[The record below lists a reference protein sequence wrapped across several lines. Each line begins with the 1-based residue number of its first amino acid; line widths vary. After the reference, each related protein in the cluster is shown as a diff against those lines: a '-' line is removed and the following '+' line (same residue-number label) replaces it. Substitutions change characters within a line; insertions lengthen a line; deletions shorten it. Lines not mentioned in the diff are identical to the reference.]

1 MGTKELEKKS
11 SGGGLVAAWKQ
22 NPLVSTG
29 LVLILMIVVQT
40 AIMIYNFGEGSVGEL
55 MLSLLTNWLNILRNN
70 APVGIIALGMTFVI
84 ISGGID
90 LSVGSTL
97 VAVGAMVMMVVD
109 GSATGLL
116 AGMGITGVPAYIIA
130 IAVGLVFGALLGW
143 LNGVLI
149 AHGKLPPFIATLG
162 TMQIFRSVTQHL
174 TQHANPSVPKGFL
187 QIANLKIGSFYI
199 MPILYWLAIAAV
211 LYVVSKRTTF
221 GRHVFAVGS
230 NIRTARLSGINVNKV
245 KRRIYM
251 LTGMLVAI
259 AAIIQVSRIGS
270 MDYAS
275 AGSGYEMDAIAAVIV
290 GGTSMSGGKGSIVG
304 TVLGMLIIGV
314 MNNFFVSHY
323 VFRWRTAMNEHYM
336 AHWQHLRHIEGAAQR
351 VQEDTMRFASTL
363 ENMGVSFINAIMT
376 LIAFLPVLVTL
387 SEHVPDLPIVGHL
400 PYGLVIAA
408 IVWSLMGTGLLA
420 VVGIKL
426 PGLEFKNQRVEAA
439 YRKELVY
446 GEDDETRAT
455 PPTVRELFRA
465 VRRNYFRL
473 YFHYMYFNI
482 ARILYL
488 QVDNVFGLFLLF
500 PSIVAGT
507 ITLGLMTQITNVFGQ
522 VRGAFQYLI
531 NSWTTLVELMSIYKR
546 LRSFEHELDGDKI
559 QEVTHTLS

>member
-259 AAIIQVSRIGS
+259 AAIIQVPRIGS

-314 MNNFFVSHY
+314 MNNLLTLFGVPPF
-323 VFRWRTAMNEHYM
+323 
-336 AHWQHLRHIEGAAQR
+336 LREACK
-351 VQEDTMRFASTL
+351 
-363 ENMGVSFINAIMT
+363 GV
-376 LIAFLPVLVTL
+376 
-387 SEHVPDLPIVGHL
+387 IV
-400 PYGLVIAA
+400 
-408 IVWSLMGTGLLA
+408 
-420 VVGIKL
+420 
-426 PGLEFKNQRVEAA
+426 
-439 YRKELVY
+439 
-446 GEDDETRAT
+446 
-455 PPTVRELFRA
+455 
-465 VRRNYFRL
+465 
-473 YFHYMYFNI
+473 
-482 ARILYL
+482 
-488 QVDNVFGLFLLF
+488 
-500 PSIVAGT
+500 IVAV
-507 ITLGLMTQITNVFGQ
+507 LLQKKE
-522 VRGAFQYLI
+522 A
-531 NSWTTLVELMSIYKR
+531 
-546 LRSFEHELDGDKI
+546 DA
-559 QEVTHTLS
+559 

>member
-55 MLSLLTNWLNILRNN
+55 LLSLLTNWLNILRNN
-70 APVGIIALGMTFVI
+70 APVGIIALDMTFVI

-314 MNNFFVSHY
+314 MNNLLTLFGVPPF
-323 VFRWRTAMNEHYM
+323 
-336 AHWQHLRHIEGAAQR
+336 LREACK
-351 VQEDTMRFASTL
+351 
-363 ENMGVSFINAIMT
+363 GV
-376 LIAFLPVLVTL
+376 
-387 SEHVPDLPIVGHL
+387 IV
-400 PYGLVIAA
+400 
-408 IVWSLMGTGLLA
+408 
-420 VVGIKL
+420 
-426 PGLEFKNQRVEAA
+426 
-439 YRKELVY
+439 
-446 GEDDETRAT
+446 
-455 PPTVRELFRA
+455 
-465 VRRNYFRL
+465 
-473 YFHYMYFNI
+473 
-482 ARILYL
+482 
-488 QVDNVFGLFLLF
+488 
-500 PSIVAGT
+500 IVAV
-507 ITLGLMTQITNVFGQ
+507 LLQKKE
-522 VRGAFQYLI
+522 A
-531 NSWTTLVELMSIYKR
+531 
-546 LRSFEHELDGDKI
+546 DA
-559 QEVTHTLS
+559 

>member
-290 GGTSMSGGKGSIVG
+290 GGTSMSGGKGSVVG
-304 TVLGMLIIGV
+304 TVFGMLIIAV
-314 MNNFFVSHY
+314 MNNLLNLLGVPPF
-323 VFRWRTAMNEHYM
+323 
-336 AHWQHLRHIEGAAQR
+336 LREAFKGA
-351 VQEDTMRFASTL
+351 
-363 ENMGVSFINAIMT
+363 II
-376 LIAFLPVLVTL
+376 
-387 SEHVPDLPIVGHL
+387 
-400 PYGLVIAA
+400 IAA
-408 IVWSLMGTGLLA
+408 VLL
-420 VVGIKL
+420 
-426 PGLEFKNQRVEAA
+426 QR
-439 YRKELVY
+439 KSS
-446 GEDDETRAT
+446 
-455 PPTVRELFRA
+455 
-465 VRRNYFRL
+465 
-473 YFHYMYFNI
+473 
-482 ARILYL
+482 
-488 QVDNVFGLFLLF
+488 DN
-500 PSIVAGT
+500 
-507 ITLGLMTQITNVFGQ
+507 
-522 VRGAFQYLI
+522 
-531 NSWTTLVELMSIYKR
+531 
-546 LRSFEHELDGDKI
+546 
-559 QEVTHTLS
+559 

>member
-275 AGSGYEMDAIAAVIV
+275 AGSGYEMDAIAACFI
-290 GGTSMSGGKGSIVG
+290 GGTAVTGGIG
-304 TVLGMLIIGV
+304 TIPGAVIGA
-314 MNNFFVSHY
+314 FV
-323 VFRWRTAMNEHYM
+323 
-336 AHWQHLRHIEGAAQR
+336 
-351 VQEDTMRFASTL
+351 
-363 ENMGVSFINAIMT
+363 MGVINQGLSIMGVDT
-376 LIAFLPVLVTL
+376 AVVKTIK
-387 SEHVPDLPIVGHL
+387 
-400 PYGLVIAA
+400 GLV
-408 IVWSLMGTGLLA
+408 LLLA
-420 VVGIKL
+420 VAVDIMSK
-426 PGLEFKNQRVEAA
+426 
-439 YRKELVY
+439 RKK
-446 GEDDETRAT
+446 
-455 PPTVRELFRA
+455 
-465 VRRNYFRL
+465 
-473 YFHYMYFNI
+473 
-482 ARILYL
+482 
-488 QVDNVFGLFLLF
+488 
-500 PSIVAGT
+500 S
-507 ITLGLMTQITNVFGQ
+507 
-522 VRGAFQYLI
+522 
-531 NSWTTLVELMSIYKR
+531 
-546 LRSFEHELDGDKI
+546 
-559 QEVTHTLS
+559 

>member
-1 MGTKELEKKS
+1 M
-11 SGGGLVAAWKQ
+11 
-22 NPLVSTG
+22 
-29 LVLILMIVVQT
+29 
-40 AIMIYNFGEGSVGEL
+40 GEL

-314 MNNFFVSHY
+314 MNNLLTLFGVPPF
-323 VFRWRTAMNEHYM
+323 
-336 AHWQHLRHIEGAAQR
+336 LREACK
-351 VQEDTMRFASTL
+351 
-363 ENMGVSFINAIMT
+363 GV
-376 LIAFLPVLVTL
+376 
-387 SEHVPDLPIVGHL
+387 IV
-400 PYGLVIAA
+400 
-408 IVWSLMGTGLLA
+408 
-420 VVGIKL
+420 
-426 PGLEFKNQRVEAA
+426 
-439 YRKELVY
+439 
-446 GEDDETRAT
+446 
-455 PPTVRELFRA
+455 
-465 VRRNYFRL
+465 
-473 YFHYMYFNI
+473 
-482 ARILYL
+482 
-488 QVDNVFGLFLLF
+488 
-500 PSIVAGT
+500 IVAV
-507 ITLGLMTQITNVFGQ
+507 LLQKKE
-522 VRGAFQYLI
+522 A
-531 NSWTTLVELMSIYKR
+531 
-546 LRSFEHELDGDKI
+546 DA
-559 QEVTHTLS
+559 

>member
-55 MLSLLTNWLNILRNN
+55 LLSLLTNWLNILRNN

-116 AGMGITGVPAYIIA
+116 SGMGITGVPAYIIA

-259 AAIIQVSRIGS
+259 SAIIQVSRIGS

-314 MNNFFVSHY
+314 MNNLLTLFGVPPF
-323 VFRWRTAMNEHYM
+323 
-336 AHWQHLRHIEGAAQR
+336 LREACK
-351 VQEDTMRFASTL
+351 
-363 ENMGVSFINAIMT
+363 GV
-376 LIAFLPVLVTL
+376 
-387 SEHVPDLPIVGHL
+387 IV
-400 PYGLVIAA
+400 
-408 IVWSLMGTGLLA
+408 
-420 VVGIKL
+420 
-426 PGLEFKNQRVEAA
+426 
-439 YRKELVY
+439 
-446 GEDDETRAT
+446 
-455 PPTVRELFRA
+455 
-465 VRRNYFRL
+465 
-473 YFHYMYFNI
+473 
-482 ARILYL
+482 
-488 QVDNVFGLFLLF
+488 
-500 PSIVAGT
+500 IVAV
-507 ITLGLMTQITNVFGQ
+507 LLQKKE
-522 VRGAFQYLI
+522 A
-531 NSWTTLVELMSIYKR
+531 
-546 LRSFEHELDGDKI
+546 DA
-559 QEVTHTLS
+559 

>member
-116 AGMGITGVPAYIIA
+116 SGMGITGVPAYIIA

-290 GGTSMSGGKGSIVG
+290 GGTSMSGGRGSIVG

-314 MNNFFVSHY
+314 MNNLLTLFGVPPF
-323 VFRWRTAMNEHYM
+323 
-336 AHWQHLRHIEGAAQR
+336 LREACK
-351 VQEDTMRFASTL
+351 
-363 ENMGVSFINAIMT
+363 GV
-376 LIAFLPVLVTL
+376 
-387 SEHVPDLPIVGHL
+387 IV
-400 PYGLVIAA
+400 
-408 IVWSLMGTGLLA
+408 
-420 VVGIKL
+420 
-426 PGLEFKNQRVEAA
+426 
-439 YRKELVY
+439 
-446 GEDDETRAT
+446 
-455 PPTVRELFRA
+455 
-465 VRRNYFRL
+465 
-473 YFHYMYFNI
+473 
-482 ARILYL
+482 
-488 QVDNVFGLFLLF
+488 
-500 PSIVAGT
+500 IVAV
-507 ITLGLMTQITNVFGQ
+507 LLQKKE
-522 VRGAFQYLI
+522 A
-531 NSWTTLVELMSIYKR
+531 
-546 LRSFEHELDGDKI
+546 DA
-559 QEVTHTLS
+559 

>member
-55 MLSLLTNWLNILRNN
+55 LLSLLTNWLNILRNN

-187 QIANLKIGSFYI
+187 QIANLKIGSSYI

-314 MNNFFVSHY
+314 MNNLLTLFGVPPF
-323 VFRWRTAMNEHYM
+323 
-336 AHWQHLRHIEGAAQR
+336 LREACK
-351 VQEDTMRFASTL
+351 
-363 ENMGVSFINAIMT
+363 GV
-376 LIAFLPVLVTL
+376 
-387 SEHVPDLPIVGHL
+387 IV
-400 PYGLVIAA
+400 
-408 IVWSLMGTGLLA
+408 
-420 VVGIKL
+420 
-426 PGLEFKNQRVEAA
+426 
-439 YRKELVY
+439 
-446 GEDDETRAT
+446 
-455 PPTVRELFRA
+455 
-465 VRRNYFRL
+465 
-473 YFHYMYFNI
+473 
-482 ARILYL
+482 
-488 QVDNVFGLFLLF
+488 
-500 PSIVAGT
+500 IVAV
-507 ITLGLMTQITNVFGQ
+507 LLQKKE
-522 VRGAFQYLI
+522 A
-531 NSWTTLVELMSIYKR
+531 
-546 LRSFEHELDGDKI
+546 DA
-559 QEVTHTLS
+559 

>member
-221 GRHVFAVGS
+221 GRHVLAVGS

-314 MNNFFVSHY
+314 MNNLLTLFGVPPF
-323 VFRWRTAMNEHYM
+323 
-336 AHWQHLRHIEGAAQR
+336 LREACK
-351 VQEDTMRFASTL
+351 
-363 ENMGVSFINAIMT
+363 GV
-376 LIAFLPVLVTL
+376 
-387 SEHVPDLPIVGHL
+387 IV
-400 PYGLVIAA
+400 
-408 IVWSLMGTGLLA
+408 
-420 VVGIKL
+420 
-426 PGLEFKNQRVEAA
+426 
-439 YRKELVY
+439 
-446 GEDDETRAT
+446 
-455 PPTVRELFRA
+455 
-465 VRRNYFRL
+465 
-473 YFHYMYFNI
+473 
-482 ARILYL
+482 
-488 QVDNVFGLFLLF
+488 
-500 PSIVAGT
+500 IVAV
-507 ITLGLMTQITNVFGQ
+507 LLQKKE
-522 VRGAFQYLI
+522 A
-531 NSWTTLVELMSIYKR
+531 
-546 LRSFEHELDGDKI
+546 DA
-559 QEVTHTLS
+559 

>member
-55 MLSLLTNWLNILRNN
+55 LLSLLTNWLNILRNN

-275 AGSGYEMDAIAAVIV
+275 ADSGYEMDAIAAVIV

-314 MNNFFVSHY
+314 MNNLLTLFGVPPF
-323 VFRWRTAMNEHYM
+323 
-336 AHWQHLRHIEGAAQR
+336 LREACK
-351 VQEDTMRFASTL
+351 
-363 ENMGVSFINAIMT
+363 GV
-376 LIAFLPVLVTL
+376 
-387 SEHVPDLPIVGHL
+387 IV
-400 PYGLVIAA
+400 
-408 IVWSLMGTGLLA
+408 
-420 VVGIKL
+420 
-426 PGLEFKNQRVEAA
+426 
-439 YRKELVY
+439 
-446 GEDDETRAT
+446 
-455 PPTVRELFRA
+455 
-465 VRRNYFRL
+465 
-473 YFHYMYFNI
+473 
-482 ARILYL
+482 
-488 QVDNVFGLFLLF
+488 
-500 PSIVAGT
+500 IVAV
-507 ITLGLMTQITNVFGQ
+507 LLQKKE
-522 VRGAFQYLI
+522 A
-531 NSWTTLVELMSIYKR
+531 
-546 LRSFEHELDGDKI
+546 DA
-559 QEVTHTLS
+559 

>member
-40 AIMIYNFGEGSVGEL
+40 AIMIYNFGEGSVVEL

-314 MNNFFVSHY
+314 MNNLLTLFGVPPF
-323 VFRWRTAMNEHYM
+323 
-336 AHWQHLRHIEGAAQR
+336 LREACK
-351 VQEDTMRFASTL
+351 
-363 ENMGVSFINAIMT
+363 GV
-376 LIAFLPVLVTL
+376 
-387 SEHVPDLPIVGHL
+387 IV
-400 PYGLVIAA
+400 
-408 IVWSLMGTGLLA
+408 
-420 VVGIKL
+420 
-426 PGLEFKNQRVEAA
+426 
-439 YRKELVY
+439 
-446 GEDDETRAT
+446 
-455 PPTVRELFRA
+455 
-465 VRRNYFRL
+465 
-473 YFHYMYFNI
+473 
-482 ARILYL
+482 
-488 QVDNVFGLFLLF
+488 
-500 PSIVAGT
+500 IVAV
-507 ITLGLMTQITNVFGQ
+507 LLQKKE
-522 VRGAFQYLI
+522 A
-531 NSWTTLVELMSIYKR
+531 
-546 LRSFEHELDGDKI
+546 DA
-559 QEVTHTLS
+559 

>member
-55 MLSLLTNWLNILRNN
+55 LLSLLTNWLNILRNN

-187 QIANLKIGSFYI
+187 QIANLKIGRFYI
-199 MPILYWLAIAAV
+199 TPILYWLAIAAV
-211 LYVVSKRTTF
+211 LYVVSKRTPF

-314 MNNFFVSHY
+314 MNNLLTLFGVPPF
-323 VFRWRTAMNEHYM
+323 
-336 AHWQHLRHIEGAAQR
+336 LREACK
-351 VQEDTMRFASTL
+351 
-363 ENMGVSFINAIMT
+363 GV
-376 LIAFLPVLVTL
+376 
-387 SEHVPDLPIVGHL
+387 IV
-400 PYGLVIAA
+400 
-408 IVWSLMGTGLLA
+408 
-420 VVGIKL
+420 
-426 PGLEFKNQRVEAA
+426 
-439 YRKELVY
+439 
-446 GEDDETRAT
+446 
-455 PPTVRELFRA
+455 
-465 VRRNYFRL
+465 
-473 YFHYMYFNI
+473 
-482 ARILYL
+482 
-488 QVDNVFGLFLLF
+488 
-500 PSIVAGT
+500 IVAV
-507 ITLGLMTQITNVFGQ
+507 LLQKKE
-522 VRGAFQYLI
+522 A
-531 NSWTTLVELMSIYKR
+531 
-546 LRSFEHELDGDKI
+546 DA
-559 QEVTHTLS
+559 

>member
-90 LSVGSTL
+90 LSGGSTL

-314 MNNFFVSHY
+314 MNNLLTLFGVPPF
-323 VFRWRTAMNEHYM
+323 
-336 AHWQHLRHIEGAAQR
+336 LREACK
-351 VQEDTMRFASTL
+351 
-363 ENMGVSFINAIMT
+363 GV
-376 LIAFLPVLVTL
+376 
-387 SEHVPDLPIVGHL
+387 IV
-400 PYGLVIAA
+400 
-408 IVWSLMGTGLLA
+408 
-420 VVGIKL
+420 
-426 PGLEFKNQRVEAA
+426 
-439 YRKELVY
+439 
-446 GEDDETRAT
+446 
-455 PPTVRELFRA
+455 
-465 VRRNYFRL
+465 
-473 YFHYMYFNI
+473 
-482 ARILYL
+482 
-488 QVDNVFGLFLLF
+488 
-500 PSIVAGT
+500 IVAV
-507 ITLGLMTQITNVFGQ
+507 LLQKKE
-522 VRGAFQYLI
+522 A
-531 NSWTTLVELMSIYKR
+531 
-546 LRSFEHELDGDKI
+546 DA
-559 QEVTHTLS
+559 

>member
-55 MLSLLTNWLNILRNN
+55 LLSLLTNWLNILRNN

-270 MDYAS
+270 LDYAR

-314 MNNFFVSHY
+314 MNNLLTLFGVPPF
-323 VFRWRTAMNEHYM
+323 
-336 AHWQHLRHIEGAAQR
+336 LREACK
-351 VQEDTMRFASTL
+351 
-363 ENMGVSFINAIMT
+363 GV
-376 LIAFLPVLVTL
+376 
-387 SEHVPDLPIVGHL
+387 IV
-400 PYGLVIAA
+400 
-408 IVWSLMGTGLLA
+408 
-420 VVGIKL
+420 
-426 PGLEFKNQRVEAA
+426 
-439 YRKELVY
+439 
-446 GEDDETRAT
+446 
-455 PPTVRELFRA
+455 
-465 VRRNYFRL
+465 
-473 YFHYMYFNI
+473 
-482 ARILYL
+482 
-488 QVDNVFGLFLLF
+488 
-500 PSIVAGT
+500 IVAV
-507 ITLGLMTQITNVFGQ
+507 LLQKKE
-522 VRGAFQYLI
+522 A
-531 NSWTTLVELMSIYKR
+531 
-546 LRSFEHELDGDKI
+546 DA
-559 QEVTHTLS
+559 

>member
-55 MLSLLTNWLNILRNN
+55 LLSLLTNWLNILRNN

-162 TMQIFRSVTQHL
+162 TMQSFRSVTQHL

-314 MNNFFVSHY
+314 MNNLLTLFGVPPF
-323 VFRWRTAMNEHYM
+323 
-336 AHWQHLRHIEGAAQR
+336 LREACK
-351 VQEDTMRFASTL
+351 
-363 ENMGVSFINAIMT
+363 GV
-376 LIAFLPVLVTL
+376 
-387 SEHVPDLPIVGHL
+387 IV
-400 PYGLVIAA
+400 
-408 IVWSLMGTGLLA
+408 
-420 VVGIKL
+420 
-426 PGLEFKNQRVEAA
+426 
-439 YRKELVY
+439 
-446 GEDDETRAT
+446 
-455 PPTVRELFRA
+455 
-465 VRRNYFRL
+465 
-473 YFHYMYFNI
+473 
-482 ARILYL
+482 
-488 QVDNVFGLFLLF
+488 
-500 PSIVAGT
+500 IVAV
-507 ITLGLMTQITNVFGQ
+507 LLQKKE
-522 VRGAFQYLI
+522 A
-531 NSWTTLVELMSIYKR
+531 
-546 LRSFEHELDGDKI
+546 DA
-559 QEVTHTLS
+559 

>member
-55 MLSLLTNWLNILRNN
+55 LLSLLTNWLNILRNN

-290 GGTSMSGGKGSIVG
+290 VGTSMSGGKGSIVG

-314 MNNFFVSHY
+314 MNNLLTLFGVPPF
-323 VFRWRTAMNEHYM
+323 
-336 AHWQHLRHIEGAAQR
+336 LREACK
-351 VQEDTMRFASTL
+351 
-363 ENMGVSFINAIMT
+363 GV
-376 LIAFLPVLVTL
+376 
-387 SEHVPDLPIVGHL
+387 IV
-400 PYGLVIAA
+400 
-408 IVWSLMGTGLLA
+408 
-420 VVGIKL
+420 
-426 PGLEFKNQRVEAA
+426 
-439 YRKELVY
+439 
-446 GEDDETRAT
+446 
-455 PPTVRELFRA
+455 
-465 VRRNYFRL
+465 
-473 YFHYMYFNI
+473 
-482 ARILYL
+482 
-488 QVDNVFGLFLLF
+488 
-500 PSIVAGT
+500 IVAV
-507 ITLGLMTQITNVFGQ
+507 LLQKKE
-522 VRGAFQYLI
+522 A
-531 NSWTTLVELMSIYKR
+531 
-546 LRSFEHELDGDKI
+546 DA
-559 QEVTHTLS
+559 

>member
-55 MLSLLTNWLNILRNN
+55 LLSLLTNWLNILRNN

-290 GGTSMSGGKGSIVG
+290 GGTSMSGGKGSTVG

-314 MNNFFVSHY
+314 MNNLLTLFGVPPF
-323 VFRWRTAMNEHYM
+323 
-336 AHWQHLRHIEGAAQR
+336 LREACK
-351 VQEDTMRFASTL
+351 
-363 ENMGVSFINAIMT
+363 GV
-376 LIAFLPVLVTL
+376 
-387 SEHVPDLPIVGHL
+387 IV
-400 PYGLVIAA
+400 
-408 IVWSLMGTGLLA
+408 
-420 VVGIKL
+420 
-426 PGLEFKNQRVEAA
+426 
-439 YRKELVY
+439 
-446 GEDDETRAT
+446 
-455 PPTVRELFRA
+455 
-465 VRRNYFRL
+465 
-473 YFHYMYFNI
+473 
-482 ARILYL
+482 
-488 QVDNVFGLFLLF
+488 
-500 PSIVAGT
+500 IVAV
-507 ITLGLMTQITNVFGQ
+507 LLQKKE
-522 VRGAFQYLI
+522 A
-531 NSWTTLVELMSIYKR
+531 
-546 LRSFEHELDGDKI
+546 DA
-559 QEVTHTLS
+559 

>member
-55 MLSLLTNWLNILRNN
+55 LLSLLTNWLNILRNN

-116 AGMGITGVPAYIIA
+116 ASMGITGVPAYIIA

-314 MNNFFVSHY
+314 MNNLLTLFGVPPF
-323 VFRWRTAMNEHYM
+323 
-336 AHWQHLRHIEGAAQR
+336 LREACK
-351 VQEDTMRFASTL
+351 
-363 ENMGVSFINAIMT
+363 GV
-376 LIAFLPVLVTL
+376 
-387 SEHVPDLPIVGHL
+387 IV
-400 PYGLVIAA
+400 
-408 IVWSLMGTGLLA
+408 
-420 VVGIKL
+420 
-426 PGLEFKNQRVEAA
+426 
-439 YRKELVY
+439 
-446 GEDDETRAT
+446 
-455 PPTVRELFRA
+455 
-465 VRRNYFRL
+465 
-473 YFHYMYFNI
+473 
-482 ARILYL
+482 
-488 QVDNVFGLFLLF
+488 
-500 PSIVAGT
+500 IVAV
-507 ITLGLMTQITNVFGQ
+507 LLQKKE
-522 VRGAFQYLI
+522 A
-531 NSWTTLVELMSIYKR
+531 
-546 LRSFEHELDGDKI
+546 DA
-559 QEVTHTLS
+559 

>member
-55 MLSLLTNWLNILRNN
+55 LLSLLTNWLNILRNN

-130 IAVGLVFGALLGW
+130 IAMGLVFGALLGW

-314 MNNFFVSHY
+314 MNNLLTLFGVPPF
-323 VFRWRTAMNEHYM
+323 
-336 AHWQHLRHIEGAAQR
+336 LREACK
-351 VQEDTMRFASTL
+351 
-363 ENMGVSFINAIMT
+363 GV
-376 LIAFLPVLVTL
+376 
-387 SEHVPDLPIVGHL
+387 IV
-400 PYGLVIAA
+400 
-408 IVWSLMGTGLLA
+408 
-420 VVGIKL
+420 
-426 PGLEFKNQRVEAA
+426 
-439 YRKELVY
+439 
-446 GEDDETRAT
+446 
-455 PPTVRELFRA
+455 
-465 VRRNYFRL
+465 
-473 YFHYMYFNI
+473 
-482 ARILYL
+482 
-488 QVDNVFGLFLLF
+488 
-500 PSIVAGT
+500 IVAV
-507 ITLGLMTQITNVFGQ
+507 LLQKKE
-522 VRGAFQYLI
+522 A
-531 NSWTTLVELMSIYKR
+531 
-546 LRSFEHELDGDKI
+546 DA
-559 QEVTHTLS
+559 

>member
-55 MLSLLTNWLNILRNN
+55 LLSLLTNWLNILRNN

-116 AGMGITGVPAYIIA
+116 SGMGITGVPAYIIA

-290 GGTSMSGGKGSIVG
+290 GGTSMAGGKGSIVG

-314 MNNFFVSHY
+314 MNNLLTLFGVPPF
-323 VFRWRTAMNEHYM
+323 
-336 AHWQHLRHIEGAAQR
+336 LREACK
-351 VQEDTMRFASTL
+351 
-363 ENMGVSFINAIMT
+363 GV
-376 LIAFLPVLVTL
+376 
-387 SEHVPDLPIVGHL
+387 IV
-400 PYGLVIAA
+400 
-408 IVWSLMGTGLLA
+408 
-420 VVGIKL
+420 
-426 PGLEFKNQRVEAA
+426 
-439 YRKELVY
+439 
-446 GEDDETRAT
+446 
-455 PPTVRELFRA
+455 
-465 VRRNYFRL
+465 
-473 YFHYMYFNI
+473 
-482 ARILYL
+482 
-488 QVDNVFGLFLLF
+488 
-500 PSIVAGT
+500 IVAV
-507 ITLGLMTQITNVFGQ
+507 LLQKKE
-522 VRGAFQYLI
+522 A
-531 NSWTTLVELMSIYKR
+531 
-546 LRSFEHELDGDKI
+546 DA
-559 QEVTHTLS
+559 

>member
-109 GSATGLL
+109 GSTTGLL

-314 MNNFFVSHY
+314 MNNLLTLFGVPPF
-323 VFRWRTAMNEHYM
+323 
-336 AHWQHLRHIEGAAQR
+336 LREACK
-351 VQEDTMRFASTL
+351 
-363 ENMGVSFINAIMT
+363 GV
-376 LIAFLPVLVTL
+376 
-387 SEHVPDLPIVGHL
+387 IV
-400 PYGLVIAA
+400 
-408 IVWSLMGTGLLA
+408 
-420 VVGIKL
+420 
-426 PGLEFKNQRVEAA
+426 
-439 YRKELVY
+439 
-446 GEDDETRAT
+446 
-455 PPTVRELFRA
+455 
-465 VRRNYFRL
+465 
-473 YFHYMYFNI
+473 
-482 ARILYL
+482 
-488 QVDNVFGLFLLF
+488 
-500 PSIVAGT
+500 IVAV
-507 ITLGLMTQITNVFGQ
+507 LLQKKE
-522 VRGAFQYLI
+522 A
-531 NSWTTLVELMSIYKR
+531 
-546 LRSFEHELDGDKI
+546 DA
-559 QEVTHTLS
+559 

>member
-1 MGTKELEKKS
+1 
-11 SGGGLVAAWKQ
+11 
-22 NPLVSTG
+22 
-29 LVLILMIVVQT
+29 MIGVQT

-55 MLSLLTNWLNILRNN
+55 LLSLLTNWLNILRNN

-314 MNNFFVSHY
+314 MNNLLTLFGVPPF
-323 VFRWRTAMNEHYM
+323 
-336 AHWQHLRHIEGAAQR
+336 LREACK
-351 VQEDTMRFASTL
+351 
-363 ENMGVSFINAIMT
+363 GV
-376 LIAFLPVLVTL
+376 
-387 SEHVPDLPIVGHL
+387 IV
-400 PYGLVIAA
+400 
-408 IVWSLMGTGLLA
+408 
-420 VVGIKL
+420 
-426 PGLEFKNQRVEAA
+426 
-439 YRKELVY
+439 
-446 GEDDETRAT
+446 
-455 PPTVRELFRA
+455 
-465 VRRNYFRL
+465 
-473 YFHYMYFNI
+473 
-482 ARILYL
+482 
-488 QVDNVFGLFLLF
+488 
-500 PSIVAGT
+500 IVAV
-507 ITLGLMTQITNVFGQ
+507 LLQKKE
-522 VRGAFQYLI
+522 A
-531 NSWTTLVELMSIYKR
+531 
-546 LRSFEHELDGDKI
+546 DA
-559 QEVTHTLS
+559 

>member
-40 AIMIYNFGEGSVGEL
+40 AIMIDNFGEGSVGEL
-55 MLSLLTNWLNILRNN
+55 LLSLLTNWLNILRNN

-314 MNNFFVSHY
+314 MNNLLTLFGVPPF
-323 VFRWRTAMNEHYM
+323 
-336 AHWQHLRHIEGAAQR
+336 LREACK
-351 VQEDTMRFASTL
+351 
-363 ENMGVSFINAIMT
+363 GV
-376 LIAFLPVLVTL
+376 
-387 SEHVPDLPIVGHL
+387 IV
-400 PYGLVIAA
+400 
-408 IVWSLMGTGLLA
+408 
-420 VVGIKL
+420 
-426 PGLEFKNQRVEAA
+426 
-439 YRKELVY
+439 
-446 GEDDETRAT
+446 
-455 PPTVRELFRA
+455 
-465 VRRNYFRL
+465 
-473 YFHYMYFNI
+473 
-482 ARILYL
+482 
-488 QVDNVFGLFLLF
+488 
-500 PSIVAGT
+500 IVAV
-507 ITLGLMTQITNVFGQ
+507 LLQKKE
-522 VRGAFQYLI
+522 A
-531 NSWTTLVELMSIYKR
+531 
-546 LRSFEHELDGDKI
+546 DA
-559 QEVTHTLS
+559 

>member
-149 AHGKLPPFIATLG
+149 AHGKLPHFIATLG

-314 MNNFFVSHY
+314 MNNLLTLFGVPPF
-323 VFRWRTAMNEHYM
+323 
-336 AHWQHLRHIEGAAQR
+336 LREACK
-351 VQEDTMRFASTL
+351 
-363 ENMGVSFINAIMT
+363 GV
-376 LIAFLPVLVTL
+376 
-387 SEHVPDLPIVGHL
+387 IV
-400 PYGLVIAA
+400 
-408 IVWSLMGTGLLA
+408 
-420 VVGIKL
+420 
-426 PGLEFKNQRVEAA
+426 
-439 YRKELVY
+439 
-446 GEDDETRAT
+446 
-455 PPTVRELFRA
+455 
-465 VRRNYFRL
+465 
-473 YFHYMYFNI
+473 
-482 ARILYL
+482 
-488 QVDNVFGLFLLF
+488 
-500 PSIVAGT
+500 IVAV
-507 ITLGLMTQITNVFGQ
+507 LLQKKE
-522 VRGAFQYLI
+522 A
-531 NSWTTLVELMSIYKR
+531 
-546 LRSFEHELDGDKI
+546 DA
-559 QEVTHTLS
+559 